1 MRCEKLSRLG
11 AAVNELEEEKLS
23 FSNASK
29 RQKNNHWKKECEV
42 FESFLGAIVGRDSRD
57 KAAFLLYHLRRLY
70 PDRSLISI
78 CVDDFQEMRNFSTLP
93 KDGRKSRAP
102 TYRVF
107 DNLLSK
113 MSGSLEQEVHRKFL
127 DARLAAVHQMEED
140 YKPLFRARSW
150 RAVLEDVTS
159 LNVVNEDVLFS
170 EKTEKQLNRPG
181 CKIRHR
187 IFKKMMVICAGTDA
201 LGELENFVDQQLK
214 KLSSTE
220 EFYLWNRLGRS
231 VEKLDPLQQFESTE
245 EVINKNRKKY
255 SSVKNLI
262 NKVCGYK
269 DSLRARRA
277 RADFLK
283 HLFPKVFELTWGK
296 LLEEA
301 GKNWGSLKEKP
312 GYQLISIS
320 KALLTLIE
328 KFMGAGEIEAFFT
341 KYCKKLK
348 LTLKQPILKR
358 LQELANAIEE
368 EIQRCKSLSGEYN
381 IRFLSHLYTNVLACI
396 VTPVEKEFTHRDLK
410 SEGWKI
416 GKDRYRTARKRQLD
430 DSFKEIQPK
439 KRGRVE
445 LDEEIKQKIAQEWI
459 DNSRAAA
466 NLEVKY

>member
-1 MRCEKLSRLG
+1 M
-11 AAVNELEEEKLS
+11 
-23 FSNASK
+23 
-29 RQKNNHWKKECEV
+29 
-42 FESFLGAIVGRDSRD
+42 
-57 KAAFLLYHLRRLY
+57 
-70 PDRSLISI
+70 
-78 CVDDFQEMRNFSTLP
+78 
-93 KDGRKSRAP
+93 
-102 TYRVF
+102 
-107 DNLLSK
+107 
-113 MSGSLEQEVHRKFL
+113 
-127 DARLAAVHQMEED
+127 
-140 YKPLFRARSW
+140 
-150 RAVLEDVTS
+150 
-159 LNVVNEDVLFS
+159 
-170 EKTEKQLNRPG
+170 
-181 CKIRHR
+181 
-187 IFKKMMVICAGTDA
+187 
-201 LGELENFVDQQLK
+201 
-214 KLSSTE
+214 
-220 EFYLWNRLGRS
+220 
-231 VEKLDPLQQFESTE
+231 
-245 EVINKNRKKY
+245 
-255 SSVKNLI
+255 
-262 NKVCGYK
+262 
-269 DSLRARRA
+269 RARRA

-416 GKDRYRTARKRQLD
+416 GKDRYRTPRKQQLD

-445 LDEEIKQKIAQEWI
+445 LDEEIKQKIVQEWI

-466 NLEVKY
+466 NLEVKDRSNGDKKPALRLIVPALQVALLSKLVKTRNNPEGVVSISTFNKYRPFWVKNPSLKDGLCHHCMKRRTLIKVIHRHLRRQNKP